1 LTNRRLLEQH
11 RWPSDHRHQHQGL
24 GATLLREALGTVTFA
39 SEQLAVR
46 AVVVHAIDGHAARCY
61 EPFGSAACWQ

>member
-11 RWPSDHRHQHQGL
+11 RWRSDHRHQHQGL
-24 GATLLREALGTVTFA
+24 GATLLRDALGRVTFA

-46 AVVVHAIDGHAARCY
+46 AVVVRRARRALLRALWFCSLLAVAA
-61 EPFGSAACWQ
+61 